1 MGGCEGGDECVG
13 GAEVGVNSDG
23 GIGIVVIVC
32 HTIMR

>member
-1 MGGCEGGDECVG
+1 MGGGEGGDECVG
-13 GAEVGVNSDG
+13 CAQIRVNSDG